1 MRHAQSINPRASRE
15 RFATLAITL
24 SAFMLL
30 LLGGATPAVAGTM
43 DAVKKSGKITL
54 GYRLDAR
61 PFSYRDEQGN
71 AAGYSVAL
79 CRRVADDL
87 KAELKRDTLS
97 VEFVAVSSEERFSAL
112 QQGKIHVLCDPATET
127 LARRSTVSFSIP
139 VFASGTAALV
149 RRDAPARLKEV
160 LSGLRASGP
169 TWRASAYQ
177 ALEKRTFA
185 VIAGT
190 TGERW
195 ATQRRDELGLNA
207 SIAPVKDYATGLQRL
222 AEREADALFGDRAI
236 LLDAAKR
243 GPSAGSM
250 VLLDRYFTRE
260 TVALGLPRGDEDF
273 RLFVDRSLSRLFRSK
288 DIGPLYEAHFGKMDK
303 GALTFFELI
312 ALPE

>member
-1 MRHAQSINPRASRE
+1 
-15 RFATLAITL
+15 
-24 SAFMLL
+24 MLL
-30 LLGGATPAVAGTM
+30 LLAGAVPSLAGTL
-43 DAVKKSGKITL
+43 DAVQKSGKLTL

-61 PFSYRDEQGN
+61 PFSYRDAQGN

-79 CRRVADDL
+79 CRKVADDL

-127 LARRSTVSFSIP
+127 LARRSAVSFSIP
-139 VFASGTAALV
+139 VFASGTGALV

-160 LSGLRASGP
+160 LSGIRVSGP

-177 ALEKRTFA
+177 TLEKRTLA
-185 VIAGT
+185 VVSGT

-195 ATQRRDELGLNA
+195 VTQRRDELGLNVEVA
-207 SIAPVKDYATGLQRL
+207 AVKDYATGLQRL
-222 AEREADALFGDRAI
+222 TERQADALFGDRAI
-236 LLDAAKR
+236 LLDAAKG
-243 GPSAGSM
+243 GPSAGKVS
-250 VLLDRYFTRE
+250 LLERYFTRE
-260 TVALGLPRGDEDF
+260 TVALALPRGDEEF

-288 DIGPLYEAHFGKMDK
+288 EIGPLYEAHFGKPDK
-303 GALTFFELI
+303 SALTFFELI

>member
-1 MRHAQSINPRASRE
+1 MRHAQSPNPCASRE

-24 SAFMLL
+24 SASMLL

-61 PFSYRDEQGN
+61 PFSYRDDAGN

-79 CRRVADDL
+79 CRKVAEDL
-87 KAELKRDTLS
+87 KAELKSGTLTA
-97 VEFVAVSSEERFSAL
+97 EFVPVSSEERFSAL

-127 LARRSTVSFSIP
+127 LARRSTISFSIP
-139 VFASGTAALV
+139 VFASGTGALV

-177 ALEKRTFA
+177 VLEKRTFA
-185 VIAGT
+185 AVAGT

-195 ATQRRDELGLNA
+195 AVQRRDELGLNA
-207 SIAPVKDYATGLQRL
+207 AVVPVKDYATGLQRL
-222 AEREADALFGDRAI
+222 TGREADALFGDRAI

-243 GPSAGSM
+243 SPAGRDLV
-250 VLLDRYFTRE
+250 VLERYFTRE
-260 TVALGLPRGDEDF
+260 TVALGLPRGDEEF

-288 DIGPLYEAHFGKMDK
+288 DIGPLYEAHFGKPDK
-303 GALTFFELI
+303 GALSFYELI

>member
-1 MRHAQSINPRASRE
+1 
-15 RFATLAITL
+15 
-24 SAFMLL
+24 MLL
-30 LLGGATPAVAGTM
+30 LLARAAPSLAATL
-43 DAVKKSGKITL
+43 DAVQKSGKLTL

-61 PFSYRDEQGN
+61 PFSYRDAQGN

-79 CRRVADDL
+79 CRKVADDL
-87 KAELKRDTLS
+87 KAELKRDALNI
-97 VEFVAVSSEERFSAL
+97 EFVAVSSEDRFSAL

-139 VFASGTAALV
+139 VFASGTGALV

-160 LSGLRASGP
+160 LSGVRVSGP

-177 ALEKRTFA
+177 TLEKRTFA
-185 VIAGT
+185 VVAGT

-195 ATQRRDELGLNA
+195 TTQRRDELGLNA
-207 SIAPVKDYATGLQRL
+207 EVVPVKDYATGLQRL
-222 AEREADALFGDRAI
+222 TERQADALFGDRAI

-243 GPSAGSM
+243 SPSPGSLT
-250 VLLDRYFTRE
+250 LLERYFTRE

-288 DIGPLYEAHFGKMDK
+288 DIGPLYEAHFGKPDK
-303 GALTFFELI
+303 SALTFFELI